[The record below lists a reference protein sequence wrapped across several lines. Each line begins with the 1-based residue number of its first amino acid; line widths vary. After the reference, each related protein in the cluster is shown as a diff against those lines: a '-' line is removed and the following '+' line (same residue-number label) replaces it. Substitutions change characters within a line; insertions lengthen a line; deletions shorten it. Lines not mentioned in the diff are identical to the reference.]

1 MNTFVT
7 TGDRPVLII
16 WKGITLSKDEFDT
29 LKVILDTLHYLG
41 RAESRCVVTIS
52 TITNVKPNCIPFDRN
67 DQLSTD
73 HNLVSVLTP
82 IKNVEFVDMLNQP
95 SSKKTHNLK
104 SITITTGQ
112 LHEKNYQ
119 YPPGAKL
126 LYYTLPRNCFEPE
139 ITHSTNTDQ
148 MAAPVGGLANMIRPE
163 ITHSTNTD
171 QMSSIK
177 LVRYAVV
184 GAVRPSISD
193 TMRVADTAR
202 SACMSLY
209 GKYKNNN
216 VSRTFSGKDGDG
228 KPLVDHVHA
237 FYLPTYETQN
247 KTIDHLTI
255 ITKNGFNVHELN
267 VLFELKNLYRYNQ
280 NDIQLVFEGCG
291 IMDNFDMP
299 ILGES
304 KIWTSATP
312 LVLTRH
318 MKYRGSGKDRLCIN
332 GPAEQ
337 VRNELSIRYGPT
349 HDLESITVDSS
360 YTNINNTNLKPLD
373 FYRWRRRGRVGSD
386 TAYNV
391 KLKFKKTVR
400 GPLTLGYGS
409 HFGLGM
415 FVPYRG

>member
-29 LKVILDTLHYLG
+29 LKVILGTLHYLG
-41 RAESRCVVTIS
+41 RAESRCVATIS
-52 TITNVKPNCIPFDRN
+52 TITNVKPNCVSFDCN
-67 DQLSTD
+67 DQLSID

-82 IKNVEFVDMLNQP
+82 IKNVEFVDILNQP
-95 SSKKTHNLK
+95 SSKKTYNLK
-104 SITITTGQ
+104 SITVTTGQ

-126 LYYTLPRNCFEPE
+126 LYYTLPKNCFEPE
-139 ITHSTNTDQ
+139 ITHSTNT
-148 MAAPVGGLANMIRPE
+148 
-163 ITHSTNTD
+163 S
-171 QMSSIK
+171 QMSSIT
-177 LVRYAVV
+177 LVRYAVA
-184 GAVRPSISD
+184 GAVCPSISD

-202 SACMSLY
+202 SACMSRY
-209 GKYKNNN
+209 GKHKNNN
-216 VSRTFSGKDGDG
+216 VSPTFSGKDGDG

-247 KTIDHLTI
+247 KIIDHLTI
-255 ITKNGFNVHELN
+255 IAKNGFNAHELN

-291 IMDNFDMP
+291 IMDNFNIP

-318 MKYRGSGKDRLCIN
+318 MKYRGSGKNRLCIN

-360 YTNINNTNLKPLD
+360 CTNINSTNLKPLD
-373 FYRWRRRGRVGSD
+373 FYRWRRRGSVGSD